1 MQTEAVFENIADRIL
16 LEIKNAQKS
25 IFIAVAWFTN
35 KNIFNALL
43 KKHDDGCSIFI
54 IISNDHINLN
64 SEIDFQQ
71 LNYGKSKVFKIGD
84 GNTELMHNKFC
95 VIDYS
100 TVISGSYN
108 YSYKAEN
115 NFENVIIT
123 YNDTLLAEQFIA
135 EFKNICKQYHF
146 NIEMEEIVFPI
157 NKIITRLEIIK
168 NYIILDDVL
177 ELNSEVSKLKVYDFN
192 SNIFEILEFLNE
204 REYAKAVLSI
214 QDFISK
220 NLQLSIWIDPEIA
233 ALKLE
238 ISNLENQVS
247 AFENEKIE
255 LEKILAEFQY
265 RHTSELGEII
275 LNILKLQKV
284 KYLDNK
290 EKYKEAEQEESKYRN
305 YFEKEKEKVIFD
317 LSDEQRIEIKKKF
330 RAATFLCHPDKF
342 SEEFKEE
349 ASRIFIQLKQAYDN
363 NDLKKITEILEDLQ
377 KGNLFKSKSDNG
389 FEKVKL
395 LELITKLKQKIKVIK
410 LEIISIKESDTYQTI
425 DSIEDWNEYF
435 NNLKEKLLF
444 ELEELNK

>member
-1 MQTEAVFENIADRIL
+1 MQTEAVFENIADRIQ

-35 KNIFNALL
+35 KNIFKALL

-71 LNYGKSKVFKIGD
+71 LNFGKSKVFKIGD

-177 ELNSEVSKLKVYDFN
+177 ELNSEISKLKVYDFN
-192 SNIFEILEFLNE
+192 SNILEILEFLNE

-255 LEKILAEFQY
+255 LEKILTEFQY

-275 LNILKLQKV
+275 LNILRLQKV
-284 KYLDNK
+284 KYLDNE
-290 EKYKEAEQEESKYRN
+290 EKYEEAEQEESKYRN
-305 YFEKEKEKVIFD
+305 YFEKEKEKVIFE
-317 LSDEQRIEIKKKF
+317 LSNEQRIEIKKKF

-377 KGNLFKSKSDNG
+377 KGNLFKSKSDSG

-395 LELITKLKQKIKVIK
+395 LEIITKLKQKIKVIK

>member
-177 ELNSEVSKLKVYDFN
+177 ELNSEISKLKVYDFN
-192 SNIFEILEFLNE
+192 SNILEILEFL
-204 REYAKAVLSI
+204 K
-214 QDFISK
+214 
-220 NLQLSIWIDPEIA
+220 
-233 ALKLE
+233 
-238 ISNLENQVS
+238 
-247 AFENEKIE
+247 
-255 LEKILAEFQY
+255 
-265 RHTSELGEII
+265 
-275 LNILKLQKV
+275 
-284 KYLDNK
+284 
-290 EKYKEAEQEESKYRN
+290 
-305 YFEKEKEKVIFD
+305 
-317 LSDEQRIEIKKKF
+317 
-330 RAATFLCHPDKF
+330 
-342 SEEFKEE
+342 
-349 ASRIFIQLKQAYDN
+349 
-363 NDLKKITEILEDLQ
+363 
-377 KGNLFKSKSDNG
+377 
-389 FEKVKL
+389 
-395 LELITKLKQKIKVIK
+395 
-410 LEIISIKESDTYQTI
+410 
-425 DSIEDWNEYF
+425 
-435 NNLKEKLLF
+435 
-444 ELEELNK
+444 

>member
-1 MQTEAVFENIADRIL
+1 M
-16 LEIKNAQKS
+16 
-25 IFIAVAWFTN
+25 
-35 KNIFNALL
+35 
-43 KKHDDGCSIFI
+43 
-54 IISNDHINLN
+54 
-64 SEIDFQQ
+64 
-71 LNYGKSKVFKIGD
+71 
-84 GNTELMHNKFC
+84 
-95 VIDYS
+95 
-100 TVISGSYN
+100 
-108 YSYKAEN
+108 
-115 NFENVIIT
+115 
-123 YNDTLLAEQFIA
+123 
-135 EFKNICKQYHF
+135 
-146 NIEMEEIVFPI
+146 
-157 NKIITRLEIIK
+157 
-168 NYIILDDVL
+168 
-177 ELNSEVSKLKVYDFN
+177 
-192 SNIFEILEFLNE
+192 
-204 REYAKAVLSI
+204 
-214 QDFISK
+214 
-220 NLQLSIWIDPEIA
+220 QLSIWIDPEIA